1 MTPDTSPATLVQY
14 VLWGGLLIGLAFGAV
29 GQMTRFC
36 VRGAIADWVIF
47 RGPTRAI
54 AWFVAIAVGAL
65 CVQLLVATGQIDASR
80 TLGWASR
87 LPWASYL
94 GGGLLFGYGMVLCG
108 GCPQRSLVK
117 AGSGNLKAVV
127 TLLVVAIAAL
137 MTLRGLLA
145 SLRVAAFD
153 RWTVD
158 LSTPQDIGSLLG
170 PWVGMSP
177 AGMRWLAVALLV
189 AVVGWL
195 AIRARRSLDAPSVLG
210 GAFVGLLVGAAFY
223 VTGRVGFLAE
233 HPETLEA
240 AWLGT
245 ATRRP
250 EGLSFSAPMGHWL
263 DLMTLWTDKGTVP
276 TFGVLV
282 ALGVIAGAFLSAK
295 LRGDFRLE
303 MFASPRE
310 FGEHLVGGVLMGF
323 GGITALGCSIG
334 NGVTGMA
341 LLSTGAML
349 AVAGI
354 VAGAWAAL
362 AVQSRRALRDDAPAG
377 RPQVTV
383 HAAH

>member
-1 MTPDTSPATLVQY
+1 MTPETSPATVIQY

-54 AWFVAIAVGAL
+54 AWFMAIAVGAL
-65 CVQLLVATGQIDASR
+65 CVQLLMATGLLDGTR
-80 TLGWASR
+80 TLGWAPR
-87 LPWASYL
+87 LPWVSLLA
-94 GGGLLFGYGMVLCG
+94 GGLLFGFGMVLCG

-137 MTLRGLLA
+137 MTLRGMFA
-145 SLRVAAFD
+145 ALRVSVFD

-158 LSTPQDIGSLLG
+158 LATPQDLGSLLA
-170 PWVGMSP
+170 PWVGLAPSSL
-177 AGMRWLAVALLV
+177 RWLAVVMLL
-189 AVVGWL
+189 AAVGWL
-195 AIRARRSLDAPSVLG
+195 TLRARRSLDAASVAG

-223 VTGRVGFLAE
+223 ITGRLGFLAE

-245 ATRRP
+245 ASRRP

-263 DLMTLWTDKGTVP
+263 DLMTLWTDKGTVL
-276 TFGVLV
+276 TFGVAV
-282 ALGVIAGAFLSAK
+282 ALGVVAGAFASAK
-295 LRGDFRLE
+295 ARGDFHLE
-303 MFASPRE
+303 MFNSPRE

-334 NGVTGMA
+334 NGVTGLA
-341 LLSTGAML
+341 LLSSGAVL

-362 AVQSRRALRDDAPAG
+362 VMQSRRALRDDAPASG
-377 RPQVTV
+377 R
-383 HAAH
+383 AAVPATR